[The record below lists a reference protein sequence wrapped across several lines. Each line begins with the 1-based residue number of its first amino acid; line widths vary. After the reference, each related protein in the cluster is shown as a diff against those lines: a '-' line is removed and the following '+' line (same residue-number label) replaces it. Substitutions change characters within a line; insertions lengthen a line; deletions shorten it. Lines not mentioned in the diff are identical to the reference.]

1 MRREARLR
9 KHRSDIRLLIS
20 LCAALMLLPL
30 QAAPRMEWL
39 SVNGGDGVEYR
50 WSVGFW
56 HVCHT
61 EFRDPVIAGT
71 SRIAEITGV
80 IEYDRTTLNGIER
93 DAAQD
98 FNLRIYGSGTSVGPD
113 VGCEQ
118 INEVTIRKTKRFSPP
133 L

>member
-1 MRREARLR
+1 
-9 KHRSDIRLLIS
+9 
-20 LCAALMLLPL
+20 MLLPL

-71 SRIAEITGV
+71 SRIAEISGV
-80 IEYDRTTLNGIER
+80 IDYDRTTLSGIER

-98 FNLRIYGSGTSVGPD
+98 FTLRIFGSGTSVGPD

>member
-1 MRREARLR
+1 MREEASLR
-9 KHRSDIRLLIS
+9 RHRSDIRLLVS
-20 LCAALMLLPL
+20 LCAPLILLPL

-39 SVNGGDGVEYR
+39 SANGGDGVEYR

-61 EFRDPVIAGT
+61 EFRDPSIAGT
-71 SRIAEITGV
+71 SRIAEISGV
-80 IEYDRTTLNGIER
+80 IDYDRTTLNGIER
-93 DAAQD
+93 NAIQD

-118 INEVTIRKTKRFSPP
+118 INDVTIRETKRFSSP